1 MRRLFNNFCVAFL
14 VLTALLLT
22 SCIELEERIKI
33 YPDKSGDYSLS
44 LDLGALSQTGMDAF
58 KPSEDILNFP
68 KIVENAV
75 NDVSGITD
83 VKTVS
88 DKKKGLY
95 QVSFHFKNHKV
106 LKKSLLKL
114 AGMKYGFIIPNY
126 MKVGKHKFSK
136 KNIGPLITKQIKKQ
150 EDNPLLQ
157 DFMGVEVSSLIN
169 VKTIVE
175 TPNEVKGVKKNAR
188 AIKLDDPEI
197 VEIKNTL
204 QDILNGAST
213 GVVVKY

>member
-1 MRRLFNNFCVAFL
+1 MLSYNNFRVAFL
-14 VLTALLLT
+14 ALAALFLT

-44 LDLGALSQTGMDAF
+44 LDLGALTQTGMDAF

-68 KIVENAV
+68 KTVENAV
-75 NDVSGITD
+75 KDVTGITD
-83 VKTVS
+83 VKAVS
-88 DKKKGLY
+88 DTKKGLY

-106 LKKSLLKL
+106 FKKALLQL
-114 AGMKYGFIIPNY
+114 AGMKYGFVVPKY

-136 KNIGPLITKQIKKQ
+136 KNIGPLITKQINKQ

-169 VKTIVE
+169 VKTIIE
-175 TPNEVKGVKKNAR
+175 TPHEVKGVKKNAR
-188 AIKLDDPEI
+188 AVKSDDPEI
-197 VEIKNTL
+197 VEIKSTL
-204 QDILNGAST
+204 KDILNGAST
-213 GVVVKY
+213 GVVVRY